1 MKRVPFSAV
10 PVGTEFMWGAWD
22 EKDMNWGYKRTT
34 RTADYRPRLSG
45 NLTDGK
51 YIAYWKQNET
61 VYLASWRTD
70 H

>member
-22 EKDMNWGYKRTT
+22 EKDMHWGYKRTT
-34 RTADYRPRLSG
+34 RTGDYRPRLNG
-45 NLTDGK
+45 KLTDGK

-61 VYLASWRTD
+61 VYLAS
-70 H
+70 